1 MMNFSIASKPMLK
14 SNHTFQ
20 QNSGISL
27 DFLVYKPKELNENT
41 SFKVSI
47 QTLIGI
53 GFAMATLI
61 GMWFTLQADIAEAK
75 ELPAPPDPEV
85 TRMEFDM
92 KDQMIRNTIMDTQK
106 DVEEIKVTLEKIEDK
121 LYNR

>member
-1 MMNFSIASKPMLK
+1 MATEISKATKVKL
-14 SNHTFQ
+14 SLETI
-20 QNSGISL
+20 ISL
-27 DFLVYKPKELNENT
+27 GVVLVT
-41 SFKVSI
+41 M
-47 QTLIGI
+47 T
-53 GFAMATLI
+53 

-92 KDQMIRNTIMDTQK
+92 KDQMIRQTILDTQE
-106 DVEEIKVTLEKIEDK
+106 DVTEIKATLEKIEDK